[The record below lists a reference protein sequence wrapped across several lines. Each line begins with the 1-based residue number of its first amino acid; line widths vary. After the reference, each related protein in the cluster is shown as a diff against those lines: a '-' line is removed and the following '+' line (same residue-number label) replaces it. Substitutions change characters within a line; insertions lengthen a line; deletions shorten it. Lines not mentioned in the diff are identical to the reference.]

1 MPTTTTWPWRCAVA
15 DRSSTDSVLFEVVDG
30 VAWVTINR
38 PEARN
43 AVNQAVSEGLAE
55 AWERVESDDDIAVAV
70 LTGAGNASFSAGADL
85 KEMAARA
92 ERGLPSQF
100 VGGRLAEGA
109 VTKPVIAAVNGVAY
123 AFGFNL
129 VMQCD
134 LCVAADH
141 ARFGIL
147 EAKVG
152 RGSPWANQLGWLI
165 PPRAAI
171 ELLCTA
177 EPISANRAYEL
188 GLVNRV
194 VPADQLKTAAAELA
208 ATITAN
214 APLTV
219 RAGKAMIRATAGLA
233 PAEAKAVSDKIYEP
247 VYASDDAQEGPRAFA
262 EKRPPR
268 WTGR

>member
-1 MPTTTTWPWRCAVA
+1 MVDQDA
-15 DRSSTDSVLFEVVDG
+15 VLFEVADG

-43 AVNQAVSEGLAE
+43 AVNQAVSEGLAA
-55 AWERVESDDDIAVAV
+55 AWDQVESDDDIAVAV
-70 LTGAGNASFSAGADL
+70 LSGAGEVAFSAGADL

-92 ERGLPSQF
+92 ERGLPSHF
-100 VGGRLAEGA
+100 VGGRLADGG
-109 VTKPVIAAVNGVAY
+109 VTKPVIAAVNGLAY

-177 EPISANRAYEL
+177 EPISAQRAYEL

-194 VPADQLKTAAAELA
+194 VPGAELKSATADLAAAIA
-208 ATITAN
+208 AN

-219 RAGKAMIRATAGLA
+219 RAGKAMVRATAGLS
-233 PAEAKAVSDKIYEP
+233 PAEATAIADEIYEP
-247 VYASDDAQEGPRAFA
+247 VYASDDAQEGPQAFA

-268 WTGR
+268 WQGR

>member
-1 MPTTTTWPWRCAVA
+1 MA
-15 DRSSTDSVLFEVVDG
+15 DRAAADPVLFEVADG
-30 VAWVTINR
+30 VAWITINR

-43 AVNQAVSEGLAE
+43 AVNQAVSEGLAA
-55 AWERVESDDDIAVAV
+55 AWDWVESDGDIAVAV
-70 LTGAGNASFSAGADL
+70 LTGAGEAAFSAGADL

-100 VGGRLAEGA
+100 VGGRLAEGG

-141 ARFGIL
+141 SRFGIL

-152 RGSPWANQLGWLI
+152 RGSPWAAQLGWMI

-177 EPISANRAYEL
+177 EPVSAQRAYEL

-194 VPADQLKTAAAELA
+194 VPGDQLKSATAELA
-208 ATITAN
+208 QIIAAN

-219 RAGKAMIRATAGLA
+219 QAGKAMIRATAGLS
-233 PAEAKAVSDKIYEP
+233 PAEAANVADEIYEP
-247 VYASDDAQEGPRAFA
+247 VYASEDAQEGPRAFA

-268 WTGR
+268 WQGR

>member
-1 MPTTTTWPWRCAVA
+1 MAEQHGGDAV
-15 DRSSTDSVLFEVVDG
+15 LLEVAEG

-43 AVNQAVSEGLAE
+43 AVNQEVSEGLE
-55 AWERVESDDDIAVAV
+55 AAWDRVESDEAIAVAV
-70 LTGAGNASFSAGADL
+70 LTGAGEAAFSAGADL

-92 ERGLPSQF
+92 ERGYPSHLT
-100 VGGRLAEGA
+100 GGRLAEGGVA
-109 VTKPVIAAVNGVAY
+109 KPVIAAVNGVAY

-129 VMQCD
+129 VMHCD

-152 RGSPWANQLGWLI
+152 RGSPWAALLGWLI

-177 EPISANRAYEL
+177 EPISAQRAYEL

-194 VPADQLKTAAAELA
+194 VPAAQLKSAAAELA
-208 ATITAN
+208 RSIAAN

-219 RAGKAMIRATAGLA
+219 RAGKAMIRATAGLP
-233 PAEAKAVSDKIYEP
+233 PAEAKAMADEIYEQ
-247 VYASDDAQEGPRAFA
+247 VYNSDDAQEGPRAFA

>member
-1 MPTTTTWPWRCAVA
+1 MA
-15 DRSSTDSVLFEVVDG
+15 DQSAEDAVLFEVADG

-43 AVNQAVSEGLAE
+43 AINQAVSEGLAA
-55 AWERVESDDDIAVAV
+55 AWDRVEADDDIAVAIV
-70 LTGAGNASFSAGADL
+70 TGAGEAAFSAGADL

-92 ERGLPSQF
+92 ERGLPSHF
-100 VGGRLAEGA
+100 VGGRLADGG
-109 VTKPVIAAVNGVAY
+109 VSKPVIAAVNGVAY

-152 RGSPWANQLGWLI
+152 RGSPWAAQLGWLI

-177 EPISANRAYEL
+177 EPITAQRAYEL

-194 VPADQLKTAAAELA
+194 VPAAELRSAAASLA
-208 ATITAN
+208 ATIAAN

-219 RAGKAMIRATAGLA
+219 RAGKAMVRATAGLS
-233 PAEAKAVSDKIYEP
+233 PAEAAAVADKIYEP
-247 VYASDDAQEGPRAFA
+247 VYASDDAQEGPRALA

-268 WTGR
+268 WQGR

>member
-1 MPTTTTWPWRCAVA
+1 MA
-15 DRSSTDSVLFEVVDG
+15 DQPSGDSVLFEVTDG

-43 AVNQAVSEGLAE
+43 AINQAVSEGLAE
-55 AWERVESDDDIAVAV
+55 AWDRVEADSDIDVAV
-70 LTGAGNASFSAGADL
+70 LTGAGEAAFSAGADL

-92 ERGLPSQF
+92 ESRLPAHI
-100 VGGRLAEGA
+100 VKGRLAEGG
-109 VTKPVIAAVNGVAY
+109 VTKPVIAAVNGVAF
-123 AFGFNL
+123 AGGFNL

-152 RGSPWANQLGWLI
+152 RGSPWASQLGWLI
-165 PPRAAI
+165 PPRVAI

-177 EPISANRAYEL
+177 EPVSAQRAYEL

-194 VPADQLKTAAAELA
+194 VPAADLKSATAELA
-208 ATITAN
+208 RTITAN

-219 RAGKAMIRATAGLA
+219 RAGKAMIRATAGLS
-233 PAEAKAVSDKIYEP
+233 PAEAAAVASDIYEP
-247 VYASDDAQEGPRAFA
+247 VYLSDDAQEGPRAFV
-262 EKRPPR
+262 EKRPPL

>member
-1 MPTTTTWPWRCAVA
+1 MTITWLWRCAMA
-15 DRSSTDSVLFEVVDG
+15 DQLASEAVLFEVVDG
-30 VAWVTINR
+30 AAWVTINR

-43 AVNQAVSEGLAE
+43 AINQAVSEGLAA
-55 AWERVESDDDIAVAV
+55 AWDRVEADDAIAVAV
-70 LTGAGNASFSAGADL
+70 LTGAGEVAFSAGADL
-85 KEMAARA
+85 KEMAARS
-92 ERGLPSQF
+92 ERELPSHL
-100 VGGRLAEGA
+100 VKGRLAKGET
-109 VTKPVIAAVNGVAY
+109 TKPTIAAVNGVAY
-123 AFGFNL
+123 AGGFNL

-152 RGSPWANQLGWLI
+152 RGSPWANQLGWMI
-165 PPRAAI
+165 PPRVAT

-177 EPISANRAYEL
+177 EPIDAQRAYEL

-194 VPADQLKTAAAELA
+194 VPADQLKTAAAEFA
-208 ATITAN
+208 AVIAAN

-219 RAGKAMIRATAGLA
+219 RAGKAMIRATAGLS
-233 PAEAKAVSDKIYEP
+233 PTEAAAVADEIYAP

-262 EKRPPR
+262 EKRPPQ
-268 WTGR
+268 WQGR

>member
-1 MPTTTTWPWRCAVA
+1 MPPTTTWPWRCSMA
-15 DRSSTDSVLFEVVDG
+15 DQDAVLFEVANG

-43 AVNQAVSEGLAE
+43 AVNQAVSAGLAE
-55 AWERVESDDDIAVAV
+55 AWDRVESDDDITVAV
-70 LTGAGNASFSAGADL
+70 LTGAGEVAFSAGADL

-92 ERGLPSQF
+92 ERGLPSHF
-100 VGGRLAEGA
+100 VGGRLADAE
-109 VTKPVIAAVNGVAY
+109 VTKPVIAAVNGLAY

-165 PPRAAI
+165 PPRTAI

-177 EPISANRAYEL
+177 EPISAQRAYEL

-194 VPADQLKTAAAELA
+194 VPGTELKSAAADLA
-208 ATITAN
+208 AAIAAN

-219 RAGKAMIRATAGLA
+219 RAGKAMVRATAGLS
-233 PAEAKAVSDKIYEP
+233 PAEAAAVADEIYEP

-268 WTGR
+268 WQGR

>member
-1 MPTTTTWPWRCAVA
+1 MA
-15 DRSSTDSVLFEVVDG
+15 DADSPVLFEIVDG

-43 AVNQAVSEGLAE
+43 AINQAVSEGLAGAWDRIE
-55 AWERVESDDDIAVAV
+55 AEDDIKVAV
-70 LTGAGNASFSAGADL
+70 LTGAGRHAFSAGADL
-85 KEMAARA
+85 KEMSARA
-92 ERGLPSQF
+92 ERGLPAQF
-100 VGGRLAEGA
+100 RDSRLARGE
-109 VTKPVIAAVNGVAY
+109 VSKPVIAAVNGVAY

-152 RGSPWANQLGWLI
+152 RGSPWAAQLGWLI
-165 PPRAAI
+165 PPRVAI

-177 EPISANRAYEL
+177 EPVSAARAYEL

-194 VPADQLKTAAAELA
+194 VPSDELRSTAAGLA
-208 ATITAN
+208 ATIAAN

-219 RAGKAMIRATAGLA
+219 RAGKAMVRATAGLS
-233 PAEAKAVSDKIYEP
+233 PEEAAAVANRIYEP
-247 VYASDDAQEGPRAFA
+247 VYASDDAQEGPRAFT

-268 WTGR
+268 WQGR

>member
-1 MPTTTTWPWRCAVA
+1 MA
-15 DRSSTDSVLFEVVDG
+15 DQNAVLFEVVDG

-55 AWERVESDDDIAVAV
+55 AWDRVETDDDITVAV
-70 LTGAGNASFSAGADL
+70 LTGAGEAAFSAGADL

-100 VGGRLAEGA
+100 VGGRLADGG

-152 RGSPWANQLGWLI
+152 RGSPWAHQLGWLI
-165 PPRAAI
+165 PPRVAI
-171 ELLCTA
+171 ELLSTA
-177 EPISANRAYEL
+177 EPISAQRAYEL
-188 GLVNRV
+188 GLANRV
-194 VPADQLKTAAAELA
+194 VPGAELKSSAAALA
-208 ATITAN
+208 AAIAGN

-219 RAGKAMIRATAGLA
+219 RAGKAMVKATAGLSVT
-233 PAEAKAVSDKIYEP
+233 EAAAIADKIYEP

-268 WTGR
+268 WQGR

>member
-1 MPTTTTWPWRCAVA
+1 MA
-15 DRSSTDSVLFEVVDG
+15 DQPAADAVLFEVADG
-30 VAWVTINR
+30 VAWVTISR

-43 AVNQAVSEGLAE
+43 AINQAVSEGLAA
-55 AWERVESDDDIAVAV
+55 AWDRVEADDDIAVAI
-70 LTGAGNASFSAGADL
+70 LTGASEAAFSAGADL
-85 KEMAARA
+85 KEMAAGA
-92 ERGLPSQF
+92 ERGLPAQF
-100 VGGRLAEGA
+100 AGSRLADGG

-152 RGSPWANQLGWLI
+152 RGSPWAAQLGWLI

-177 EPISANRAYEL
+177 EPITAQRAYEL

-194 VPADQLKTAAAELA
+194 VSAAQLKSTVADLA
-208 ATITAN
+208 ATIAAN

-219 RAGKAMIRATAGLA
+219 RAGKAMVRATAGLS
-233 PAEAKAVSDKIYEP
+233 PAEAAAVADKIYEP

-268 WTGR
+268 WQGR

>member
-1 MPTTTTWPWRCAVA
+1 MADQPADDAV
-15 DRSSTDSVLFEVVDG
+15 VYEVADG

-43 AVNQAVSEGLAE
+43 AVNQAVSEGLAA
-55 AWERVESDDDIAVAV
+55 AWDRVESDDHIAVAV
-70 LTGAGNASFSAGADL
+70 LTGAGEAAFSAGADL

-92 ERGLPSQF
+92 ERGLPSHF
-100 VGGRLAEGA
+100 VGGRLAEGG

-152 RGSPWANQLGWLI
+152 RGSPWAAQLGWLI

-177 EPISANRAYEL
+177 EPISAQRAYEL

-194 VPADQLKTAAAELA
+194 VPSAQLKSATAELA
-208 ATITAN
+208 AAIAAN

-219 RAGKAMIRATAGLA
+219 RAGKAMVGATAGLS
-233 PAEAKAVSDKIYEP
+233 PADAAAVADEIYEP
-247 VYASDDAQEGPRAFA
+247 VYASDDAQEGPRAFV

-268 WTGR
+268 WQGR

>member
-1 MPTTTTWPWRCAVA
+1 MA
-15 DRSSTDSVLFEVVDG
+15 DQDAVLFEVADG

-43 AVNQAVSEGLAE
+43 AVNQAVSAGLAE
-55 AWERVESDDDIAVAV
+55 AWDRVESDDDIAVAV
-70 LTGAGNASFSAGADL
+70 LTGAGEVAFSAGADL
-85 KEMAARA
+85 KEMATRA
-92 ERGLPSQF
+92 ERGLPSHF
-100 VGGRLAEGA
+100 VGGRLADGG
-109 VTKPVIAAVNGVAY
+109 VTKPVIAAVNGLAY

-165 PPRAAI
+165 PPRTAI

-177 EPISANRAYEL
+177 EPIPALRAYEL

-194 VPADQLKTAAAELA
+194 VPGTELKSAAADLA
-208 ATITAN
+208 AAIAAN

-219 RAGKAMIRATAGLA
+219 RAGKAMIRATAGLS
-233 PAEAKAVSDKIYEP
+233 PAEAAVVADEIYQP

-262 EKRPPR
+262 EKRSPR
-268 WTGR
+268 WQGH

>member
-1 MPTTTTWPWRCAVA
+1 MA
-15 DRSSTDSVLFEVVDG
+15 DQPKSDSVLFEVVDG

-43 AVNQAVSEGLAE
+43 AINQAVSEGLAA
-55 AWERVESDDDIAVAV
+55 AWDHVESDDDIAAAV
-70 LTGAGNASFSAGADL
+70 LTGAGEVAFSAGADL
-85 KEMAARA
+85 KEMATRA
-92 ERGLPSQF
+92 ERVLPSHI
-100 VGGRLAEGA
+100 VKGRLANGEVA
-109 VTKPVIAAVNGVAY
+109 KPVIAAVNGVAY
-123 AFGFNL
+123 AGGFNL

-152 RGSPWANQLGWLI
+152 RGSPWASQLGWLI

-177 EPISANRAYEL
+177 EPISAQRAYEL

-194 VPADQLKTAAAELA
+194 VPAADLRSAATTLAAA
-208 ATITAN
+208 ITAN

-219 RAGKAMIRATAGLA
+219 RAGKAMVRATAGLSPTEA
-233 PAEAKAVSDKIYEP
+233 ATVAERIYEP

-268 WTGR
+268 WQGR

>member
-1 MPTTTTWPWRCAVA
+1 MA
-15 DRSSTDSVLFEVVDG
+15 DQDAVLFEVADG

-43 AVNQAVSEGLAE
+43 AINREVAAGLAE
-55 AWERVESDDDIAVAV
+55 AWDRVESEDDITVAV
-70 LTGAGNASFSAGADL
+70 LTGAGAAAFSAGADL

-92 ERGLPSQF
+92 ERGLPAHF
-100 VGGRLAEGA
+100 VGGRLADGEVA
-109 VTKPVIAAVNGVAY
+109 KPVIAAVNGLAY

-165 PPRAAI
+165 PPRTAI

-177 EPISANRAYEL
+177 EPISAQRAYEL

-194 VPADQLKTAAAELA
+194 VPADQLKSAATELA
-208 ATITAN
+208 AAIAAN

-219 RAGKAMIRATAGLA
+219 RAGKAMVRATAGLS
-233 PAEAKAVSDKIYEP
+233 PAEAAAIADEIYEP
-247 VYASDDAQEGPRAFA
+247 VYASEDAQEGPRAFA

-268 WTGR
+268 WQGR

>member
-1 MPTTTTWPWRCAVA
+1 MA
-15 DRSSTDSVLFEVVDG
+15 DQPSGDSVLFEVTDG

-38 PEARN
+38 PEVRN
-43 AVNQAVSEGLAE
+43 AINQAVSEGLAA
-55 AWERVESDDDIAVAV
+55 AWDRVEADDDIAVAV
-70 LTGAGNASFSAGADL
+70 LTGAGEAAFSAGADL

-92 ERGLPSQF
+92 EPRLPAHI
-100 VGGRLAEGA
+100 VKGRLAQGS
-109 VTKPVIAAVNGVAY
+109 VSKPVIAAVNGVAF
-123 AFGFNL
+123 AGGFNL

-134 LCVAADH
+134 LCVAAEH
-141 ARFGIL
+141 ASFGIL

-152 RGSPWANQLGWLI
+152 RGSPWASQLGWLI

-177 EPISANRAYEL
+177 APVSAQRAYEL

-194 VPADQLKTAAAELA
+194 VPAAQLRSAVAELA
-208 ATITAN
+208 AAIAGN

-219 RAGKAMIRATAGLA
+219 RAGKAMVWATAGLS
-233 PAEAKAVSDKIYEP
+233 PSEAAAVADEIYEP
-247 VYASDDAQEGPRAFA
+247 VYASDDAQEGPQAFA
-262 EKRPPR
+262 EKRAPR

>member
-1 MPTTTTWPWRCAVA
+1 MPTTIIWPWRCAMA
-15 DRSSTDSVLFEVVDG
+15 DQPASEAVLFEVADA

-43 AVNQAVSEGLAE
+43 AVNQEVSEGLAA
-55 AWERVESDDDIAVAV
+55 AWDRVESNDDIAVAV
-70 LTGAGNASFSAGADL
+70 LTGAGETAFSAGADL

-92 ERGLPSQF
+92 ERGLPSHLT
-100 VGGRLAEGA
+100 GGRLADGG

-152 RGSPWANQLGWLI
+152 RGSPWAAQLGWLI

-177 EPISANRAYEL
+177 EPIAAQRAYEL

-194 VPADQLKTAAAELA
+194 VPAAELRSATAELA
-208 ATITAN
+208 AAITAN

-219 RAGKAMIRATAGLA
+219 RAGKAMIRATAGLS
-233 PAEAKAVSDKIYEP
+233 PAEAAETADEIYKP
-247 VYASDDAQEGPRAFA
+247 VYASDDAQEGPRAFS

-268 WTGR
+268 WQGR

>member
-1 MPTTTTWPWRCAVA
+1 MA
-15 DRSSTDSVLFEVVDG
+15 DQDAVLFEVADG

-43 AVNQAVSEGLAE
+43 AVNQAVSAGLAE
-55 AWERVESDDDIAVAV
+55 AWDRVESDDDIAVAV
-70 LTGAGNASFSAGADL
+70 LTGAGEVAFSAGADL

-92 ERGLPSQF
+92 ERGLPSHF
-100 VGGRLAEGA
+100 VGGRLADGE
-109 VTKPVIAAVNGVAY
+109 VTKPVIAAVNGLAY

-165 PPRAAI
+165 PPRTAI

-177 EPISANRAYEL
+177 EPIPAQRAYEL

-194 VPADQLKTAAAELA
+194 VAGAQLKSAAAELA
-208 ATITAN
+208 AAVAAN

-219 RAGKAMIRATAGLA
+219 RAGKAMVRATAGLS
-233 PAEAKAVSDKIYEP
+233 PAEAAAIADEIYEP
-247 VYASDDAQEGPRAFA
+247 VYASDDAQEGPRAFV

-268 WTGR
+268 WQGR

>member
-1 MPTTTTWPWRCAVA
+1 MTTTWPWQCAMA
-15 DRSSTDSVLFEVVDG
+15 DRSAGDSVLFEVSDG

-43 AVNQAVSEGLAE
+43 AINQAVSEGLAA
-55 AWERVESDDDIAVAV
+55 AWDRVEADDDIAVAV
-70 LTGAGNASFSAGADL
+70 LTGAGEAAFSAGADL
-85 KEMAARA
+85 KEMAERA

-100 VGGRLAEGA
+100 VGGRLADSG
-109 VTKPVIAAVNGVAY
+109 VTKPVIAAVNGAAY

-152 RGSPWANQLGWLI
+152 RGSPWAAQLGWLI
-165 PPRAAI
+165 PPRVAI

-177 EPISANRAYEL
+177 EPVSAPRAYEL

-194 VPADQLKTAAAELA
+194 VPASQLKSATAELA
-208 ATITAN
+208 RTIAAN

-219 RAGKAMIRATAGLA
+219 RAGKAMIRATAGLS
-233 PAEAKAVSDKIYEP
+233 PAEAKAVADEIYEP

-268 WTGR
+268 WQGR

>member
-1 MPTTTTWPWRCAVA
+1 MA
-15 DRSSTDSVLFEVVDG
+15 DQPAADTVLFEVSDG

-43 AVNQAVSEGLAE
+43 AINQAVSEGLAE
-55 AWERVESDDDIAVAV
+55 AWDRVEADDDIVVAV
-70 LTGAGNASFSAGADL
+70 LTGAGEAAFSAGADL

-92 ERGLPSQF
+92 EPRLPSHL
-100 VGGRLAEGA
+100 VKGRLAEGR

-123 AFGFNL
+123 AGGFNL

-134 LCVAADH
+134 LCVAAEH

-147 EAKVG
+147 EARVG
-152 RGSPWANQLGWLI
+152 RGSPWANQLGYLI
-165 PPRAAI
+165 PPRTAI

-177 EPISANRAYEL
+177 EPISAQRAYQL

-194 VPADQLKTAAAELA
+194 VPGDELKSATADLAAAIA
-208 ATITAN
+208 AN

-219 RAGKAMIRATAGLA
+219 RAGKAMVRATAGLS
-233 PAEAKAVSDKIYEP
+233 PTEASAIADEIYEP

-268 WTGR
+268 WQGR

>member
-1 MPTTTTWPWRCAVA
+1 MLTTTIWPWRCAMA
-15 DRSSTDSVLFEVVDG
+15 DRSASDPVVFEVADG
-30 VAWVTINR
+30 VAWVTIDR

-43 AVNQAVSEGLAE
+43 AINQAVSEGLAV
-55 AWERVESDDDIAVAV
+55 AWDRVESDDDIAVAV
-70 LTGAGNASFSAGADL
+70 LTGAGDVAFSAGADL
-85 KEMAARA
+85 KEMAVRA

-100 VGGRLAEGA
+100 TGGRLAEGG

-152 RGSPWANQLGWLI
+152 RGSPWAAQLGSLI

-177 EPISANRAYEL
+177 ESITAHRAYEL

-194 VPADQLKTAAAELA
+194 VPADQLRTSAAELA
-208 ATITAN
+208 STIAAN

-219 RAGKAMIRATAGLA
+219 RAGKAMIRATAGLS
-233 PAEAKAVSDKIYEP
+233 PTEAAAVADKIYEP

-268 WTGR
+268 WQGR

>member
-1 MPTTTTWPWRCAVA
+1 MADQGAVAFEVA
-15 DRSSTDSVLFEVVDG
+15 DR

-43 AVNQAVSEGLAE
+43 AINQAVSEGLAA
-55 AWERVESDDDIAVAV
+55 AWDRVETDKDIAVAV
-70 LTGAGNASFSAGADL
+70 LTGTGEAAFSAGADL

-92 ERGLPSQF
+92 ERGLPSHL
-100 VGGRLAEGA
+100 VKGRLANGE

-123 AFGFNL
+123 AGGFNL

-177 EPISANRAYEL
+177 EPITAQRAYEL

-194 VPADQLKTAAAELA
+194 VPAAELRSATASLAAAIA
-208 ATITAN
+208 AN

-219 RAGKAMIRATAGLA
+219 RAGKAMIRATAGLS
-233 PAEAKAVSDKIYEP
+233 PDEAAAVADKIYDP
-247 VYASDDAQEGPRAFA
+247 VYASDDAQEGPQAFA
-262 EKRPPR
+262 QKRPPR
-268 WTGR
+268 WQGR

>member
-1 MPTTTTWPWRCAVA
+1 MANQPADDAV
-15 DRSSTDSVLFEVVDG
+15 VFEVADG

-43 AVNQAVSEGLAE
+43 AVNQAVSEGLAA
-55 AWERVESDDDIAVAV
+55 AWDRVESDDHIAVAV
-70 LTGAGNASFSAGADL
+70 LTGAGEAAFSAGADL

-92 ERGLPSQF
+92 ERGLPSHF
-100 VGGRLAEGA
+100 VGGRLAEGG

-152 RGSPWANQLGWLI
+152 RGSPWAAQLGWLI

-177 EPISANRAYEL
+177 EPISAQRAYEL

-194 VPADQLKTAAAELA
+194 VPSAQLKSATAELA
-208 ATITAN
+208 AAIAAN

-219 RAGKAMIRATAGLA
+219 RAGKAMVGATAGLS
-233 PAEAKAVSDKIYEP
+233 PADAAAVADEIYEP
-247 VYASDDAQEGPRAFA
+247 VYASDDAQEGPRAFV

-268 WTGR
+268 WQGR

>member
-1 MPTTTTWPWRCAVA
+1 MA
-15 DRSSTDSVLFEVVDG
+15 DQDAVLFEVADR

-43 AVNQAVSEGLAE
+43 AVNQAVSAGLAA
-55 AWERVESDDDIAVAV
+55 AWDRVESDDDIAVAV
-70 LTGAGNASFSAGADL
+70 LTGAGETAFSAGADL

-100 VGGRLAEGA
+100 VGGRLAGGG

-165 PPRAAI
+165 PPRTAI

-177 EPISANRAYEL
+177 EPISAQRAYEL
-188 GLVNRV
+188 GLVNRI
-194 VPADQLKTAAAELA
+194 VPGVQLKSATMELA
-208 ATITAN
+208 AAIAAN

-219 RAGKAMIRATAGLA
+219 RAGKAMVRATAGL
-233 PAEAKAVSDKIYEP
+233 PPTEAAAIADDIYEP

-268 WTGR
+268 WQGR

>member
-1 MPTTTTWPWRCAVA
+1 MA
-15 DRSSTDSVLFEVVDG
+15 DHPASEAVLFEVAEG

-43 AVNQAVSEGLAE
+43 AVNQAVSEGLAA
-55 AWERVESDDDIAVAV
+55 AWDRVESDDDVAVAV
-70 LTGAGNASFSAGADL
+70 LTGAGKAAFSAGADL

-92 ERGLPSQF
+92 ERGLPSHLS
-100 VGGRLAEGA
+100 GGRLAEGG

-141 ARFGIL
+141 ARFGIF
-147 EAKVG
+147 EARVG
-152 RGSPWANQLGWLI
+152 RGSPWAAQLGWLI

-177 EPISANRAYEL
+177 EPIGAQRAYEL
-188 GLVNRV
+188 GLVNRI
-194 VPADQLKTAAAELA
+194 VPAAELKSAAAELA
-208 ATITAN
+208 RVIAAN

-219 RAGKAMIRATAGLA
+219 RAGKAMIRATAGLS
-233 PAEAKAVSDKIYEP
+233 PTEAAALANEIYEP

-268 WTGR
+268 WQGH

>member
-1 MPTTTTWPWRCAVA
+1 M
-15 DRSSTDSVLFEVVDG
+15 
-30 VAWVTINR
+30 TINR

-43 AVNQAVSEGLAE
+43 AINQAVSEGLAE
-55 AWERVESDDDIAVAV
+55 AWDRVEADDDIEVAV
-70 LTGAGNASFSAGADL
+70 LTGAGEAAFSAGADL

-92 ERGLPSQF
+92 EPRLPSHI
-100 VGGRLAEGA
+100 VKGRLAEGR

-123 AFGFNL
+123 AGGFNL

-141 ARFGIL
+141 ALFGIF

-152 RGSPWANQLGWLI
+152 RGSPWASQLGWLI
-165 PPRAAI
+165 PPRVAI
-171 ELLCTA
+171 ELLTTA
-177 EPISANRAYEL
+177 APISATRAYEL

-194 VPADQLKTAAAELA
+194 VPASQLRSAVGELA
-208 ATITAN
+208 SAIAAN

-219 RAGKAMIRATAGLA
+219 RAGKAMIWATAGL
-233 PAEAKAVSDKIYEP
+233 PPSEAAAVAKEIYDP

-262 EKRPPR
+262 EKRSPR
-268 WTGR
+268 WQGR

>member
-1 MPTTTTWPWRCAVA
+1 M
-15 DRSSTDSVLFEVVDG
+15 
-30 VAWVTINR
+30 
-38 PEARN
+38 
-43 AVNQAVSEGLAE
+43 
-55 AWERVESDDDIAVAV
+55 
-70 LTGAGNASFSAGADL
+70 TGAGEAAFSAGADL

-92 ERGLPSQF
+92 ERGLPSHF
-100 VGGRLAEGA
+100 VGGRLADGG
-109 VTKPVIAAVNGVAY
+109 VSKPVIAAANGVAY

-141 ARFGIL
+141 ARSAGIL
-147 EAKVG
+147 EAKVS
-152 RGSPWANQLGWLI
+152 RGSPWAAQLGWLI

-177 EPISANRAYEL
+177 EPITAQRAYEL

-194 VPADQLKTAAAELA
+194 VPAAELRSAAASLA
-208 ATITAN
+208 ATIAAN

-219 RAGKAMIRATAGLA
+219 RAGKAMVRATAGLS
-233 PAEAKAVSDKIYEP
+233 PAEAAAVADKIYEP

-268 WTGR
+268 WQGR

>member
-1 MPTTTTWPWRCAVA
+1 MA
-15 DRSSTDSVLFEVVDG
+15 DQSAGEAVLFEVAQG

-43 AVNQAVSEGLAE
+43 AVNQAVSEGLAA
-55 AWERVESDDDIAVAV
+55 AWDRVESDDDIAVAV
-70 LTGAGNASFSAGADL
+70 LTGAGQAAFSAGADL

-92 ERGLPSQF
+92 ERGLPPHLT
-100 VGGRLAEGA
+100 GGRLAEGG

-129 VMQCD
+129 VMHCD
-134 LCVAADH
+134 LCVAAEH

-152 RGSPWANQLGWLI
+152 RGSPWAAQLGWLI

-171 ELLCTA
+171 ELLCTG
-177 EPISANRAYEL
+177 EPVGAQRAYEL
-188 GLVNRV
+188 GLVNRI
-194 VPADQLKTAAAELA
+194 VPAAELKSA
-208 ATITAN
+208 ATELAASIAAN

-219 RAGKAMIRATAGLA
+219 RAGKAMIRATAGLP
-233 PAEAKAVSDKIYEP
+233 PAEAAAVADEIYVP

-268 WTGR
+268 WQGR

>member
-1 MPTTTTWPWRCAVA
+1 MA
-15 DRSSTDSVLFEVVDG
+15 DQPASEAVLFEVADG

-43 AVNQAVSEGLAE
+43 AINQAVSEGLAA
-55 AWERVESDDDIAVAV
+55 AWEQVEADGDIAVAI
-70 LTGAGNASFSAGADL
+70 LTGAGNAAFSAGADL

-92 ERGLPSQF
+92 ERGLPAQF
-100 VGGRLAEGA
+100 AGIRLADGG
-109 VTKPVIAAVNGVAY
+109 VSKPVIAAVNGVAY
-123 AFGFNL
+123 AGGFNL

-152 RGSPWANQLGWLI
+152 RGSPWAAQLGWLI
-165 PPRAAI
+165 PPRVGI

-177 EPISANRAYEL
+177 EPITAQRAYEL
-188 GLVNRV
+188 GLVNRI
-194 VPADQLKTAAAELA
+194 VPAADLRSAAAELA
-208 ATITAN
+208 RAIAVN

-219 RAGKAMIRATAGLA
+219 RAGKAMVWATAGLS
-233 PAEAKAVSDKIYEP
+233 PSEAAAVAHEIYEP

-268 WTGR
+268 WQGR

>member
-1 MPTTTTWPWRCAVA
+1 MPMTTTWPWRCAMA
-15 DRSSTDSVLFEVVDG
+15 DHPTSEAVLFEVAEG

-43 AVNQAVSEGLAE
+43 AVHQAVSEGLAA
-55 AWERVESDDDIAVAV
+55 AWDRVESEEDIAVAV
-70 LTGAGNASFSAGADL
+70 LTGAGEAAFSAGADL
-85 KEMAARA
+85 KEMAERA
-92 ERGLPSQF
+92 ERGLPSHLA
-100 VGGRLAEGA
+100 GGRLAEGG

-134 LCVAADH
+134 LCVAAEH

-152 RGSPWANQLGWLI
+152 RGSPWAAQLGWLI
-165 PPRAAI
+165 PPRVAV

-177 EPISANRAYEL
+177 EPITAHRAYEL

-194 VPADQLKTAAAELA
+194 VPADQLKTATAELA
-208 ATITAN
+208 AAIAAN

-219 RAGKAMIRATAGLA
+219 RAGKAMIRATAGLS
-233 PAEAKAVSDKIYEP
+233 PAEATAVADKIYEP
-247 VYASDDAQEGPRAFA
+247 VYVSDDAQEGPRAFA
-262 EKRPPR
+262 ERRPPR
-268 WTGR
+268 WQGR

>member
-1 MPTTTTWPWRCAVA
+1 MTTTWLWRCAMA
-15 DRSSTDSVLFEVVDG
+15 DQPAGDSVLFEVVDE

-43 AVNQAVSEGLAE
+43 AINQAVSEGLAA
-55 AWERVESDDDIAVAV
+55 AWDRVESDDEIAVAV
-70 LTGAGNASFSAGADL
+70 LTGAGEVAFSAGADL

-92 ERGLPSQF
+92 ERVFPAQF
-100 VGGRLAEGA
+100 AKGRLAEGG

-123 AFGFNL
+123 AGGFNL

-134 LCVAADH
+134 LCVAAEH

-152 RGSPWANQLGWLI
+152 RGSPWGAQLGWLI
-165 PPRAAI
+165 PPRVAI

-177 EPISANRAYEL
+177 EPIAAQRAYEL

-194 VPADQLKTAAAELA
+194 VPADQLKAAAAELA
-208 ATITAN
+208 ASIATN

-219 RAGKAMIRATAGLA
+219 RAGKAMIRATAGLS
-233 PAEAKAVSDKIYEP
+233 PAEAAAVANEIYEP

-268 WTGR
+268 WQGR

>member
-1 MPTTTTWPWRCAVA
+1 MPTTTTWLWRYAVA
-15 DRSSTDSVLFEVVDG
+15 DRAASEPVLFEVTDG
-30 VAWVTINR
+30 VAWVTLNR

-43 AVNQAVSEGLAE
+43 AVNQAVSEGLAA
-55 AWERVESDDDIAVAV
+55 AWDRVESDDDIAVAV
-70 LTGAGNASFSAGADL
+70 LTGAGDAAFSAGADL

-100 VGGRLAEGA
+100 IGGRLAEGG

-152 RGSPWANQLGWLI
+152 RGSPWAAQLGSLI

-177 EPISANRAYEL
+177 EPISAHRAYEL
-188 GLVNRV
+188 GLANRV
-194 VPADQLKTAAAELA
+194 VPAKQLKTAAAELA
-208 ATITAN
+208 ATIAAN

-219 RAGKAMIRATAGLA
+219 RAGKAMIRATAGLS
-233 PAEAKAVSDKIYEP
+233 PAEAAAVADKIYEP

-262 EKRPPR
+262 ENRPPR
-268 WTGR
+268 WQGR

>member
-1 MPTTTTWPWRCAVA
+1 MA
-15 DRSSTDSVLFEVVDG
+15 DQEAVLFEVVDG

-43 AVNQAVSEGLAE
+43 AVNQAVSAGLAK
-55 AWERVESDDDIAVAV
+55 AWDRVESEDDIAVAV
-70 LTGAGNASFSAGADL
+70 LTGAGEVAFSAGADL

-100 VGGRLAEGA
+100 VGGRLADGG

-165 PPRAAI
+165 PPRTAI

-177 EPISANRAYEL
+177 EPISAQRAYEV

-194 VPADQLKTAAAELA
+194 VAGAQLKSAAAELA
-208 ATITAN
+208 AAVAAN

-219 RAGKAMIRATAGLA
+219 RAGKAMVRATAGLS
-233 PAEAKAVSDKIYEP
+233 PAEAAAIADEIYEP
-247 VYASDDAQEGPRAFA
+247 VYASDDAQEGPPAFA

-268 WTGR
+268 WQGR

>member
-1 MPTTTTWPWRCAVA
+1 MPPTTTWPWRCSMA
-15 DRSSTDSVLFEVVDG
+15 DQDAVLFEVADG

-43 AVNQAVSEGLAE
+43 AVNRAVSAGLAE
-55 AWERVESDDDIAVAV
+55 AWDRVESDDDIAVAV
-70 LTGAGNASFSAGADL
+70 LTGAGEVAFSAGADL

-92 ERGLPSQF
+92 ERGLPSHF
-100 VGGRLAEGA
+100 VGGRLADGG
-109 VTKPVIAAVNGVAY
+109 VTKPVIAAVNGLAY

-141 ARFGIL
+141 ARLGIL

-165 PPRAAI
+165 PPRTAI

-177 EPISANRAYEL
+177 EPISAQRAYEL
-188 GLVNRV
+188 GLVNQV
-194 VPADQLKTAAAELA
+194 VPGPELKPAAADLA
-208 ATITAN
+208 AAIAAN

-219 RAGKAMIRATAGLA
+219 RAGKAMIWATAGLS
-233 PAEAKAVSDKIYEP
+233 PAEAAAIADEIYEP

-268 WTGR
+268 WQGR

>member
-1 MPTTTTWPWRCAVA
+1 MDDQPVSEA
-15 DRSSTDSVLFEVVDG
+15 VLFEVADR

-43 AVNQAVSEGLAE
+43 AINQAVSEGLAE
-55 AWERVESDDDIAVAV
+55 AWERVEADDDVAVAV
-70 LTGAGNASFSAGADL
+70 LTGAGEAAFSAGADL

-92 ERGLPSQF
+92 ERGLPSHF
-100 VGGRLAEGA
+100 VGGRLAEGG
-109 VTKPVIAAVNGVAY
+109 VTKPVIAAVNGVAF

-141 ARFGIL
+141 SRFGIF
-147 EAKVG
+147 EARVG
-152 RGSPWANQLGWLI
+152 RGSPWASQLGWLI

-177 EPISANRAYEL
+177 EPISAQRAYEL
-188 GLVNRV
+188 GLANRV
-194 VPADQLKTAAAELA
+194 VPAAELRTATAELA
-208 ATITAN
+208 AAIAAN

-219 RAGKAMIRATAGLA
+219 RAGKAMIRATAGLS
-233 PAEAKAVSDKIYEP
+233 PDEAAAVADEIYQP

-268 WTGR
+268 WLGR

>member
-1 MPTTTTWPWRCAVA
+1 MVEVA
-15 DRSSTDSVLFEVVDG
+15 DG

-43 AVNQAVSEGLAE
+43 AINQAVSEGLSA
-55 AWERVESDDDIAVAV
+55 AWDRVESDDDIAVAV
-70 LTGAGNASFSAGADL
+70 LTGAGEMAFSAGADL

-92 ERGLPSQF
+92 EQELPSHLL
-100 VGGRLAEGA
+100 GGRLANGE

-123 AFGFNL
+123 AGGFNL

-177 EPISANRAYEL
+177 EPISAQRAYEL

-194 VPADQLKTAAAELA
+194 VPAAQLRSATAELA
-208 ATITAN
+208 AAITAN

-219 RAGKAMIRATAGLA
+219 RAGKAMVRATAGLSPTEA
-233 PAEAKAVSDKIYEP
+233 AAVAAEIYRP

-268 WTGR
+268 WRGR

>member
-1 MPTTTTWPWRCAVA
+1 MA
-15 DRSSTDSVLFEVVDG
+15 DQPSGDSVLFEVTDG

-43 AVNQAVSEGLAE
+43 AINQAVSEGLAE
-55 AWERVESDDDIAVAV
+55 AWDRVEADSDIDVAV
-70 LTGAGNASFSAGADL
+70 LTGAGEAAFSAGADL

-92 ERGLPSQF
+92 EPRLPAHI
-100 VGGRLAEGA
+100 VKGRLAEGG
-109 VTKPVIAAVNGVAY
+109 VTKPVIAAVNGVAF
-123 AFGFNL
+123 AGGFNL

-134 LCVAADH
+134 LCVAAEH

-152 RGSPWANQLGWLI
+152 RGSPWASQLGWLI
-165 PPRAAI
+165 PPRVAI

-177 EPISANRAYEL
+177 EPVSAQRAYEL

-194 VPADQLKTAAAELA
+194 VPAAELRSAVGALA
-208 ATITAN
+208 ATIAGN

-219 RAGKAMIRATAGLA
+219 RAGKAMVRATAGLS
-233 PAEAKAVSDKIYEP
+233 PSEAAAVAGEIYEP
-247 VYASDDAQEGPRAFA
+247 VYVSDDAQEGPRAFV
-262 EKRPPR
+262 EKRVPR
-268 WTGR
+268 WSGH

>member
-1 MPTTTTWPWRCAVA
+1 MA
-15 DRSSTDSVLFEVVDG
+15 DLPAGDSVLFEVVDG

-43 AVNQAVSEGLAE
+43 AVNQAVSEGLAA
-55 AWERVESDDDIAVAV
+55 AWDRVESDDDIAVAV
-70 LTGAGNASFSAGADL
+70 LTGAGEAAFSAGADL
-85 KEMAARA
+85 KEMAARG
-92 ERGLPSQF
+92 ERRLSPQF
-100 VGGRLAEGA
+100 VTGRLAEGG

-123 AFGFNL
+123 AMGFNL

-141 ARFGIL
+141 ASFGIF
-147 EAKVG
+147 EARVG
-152 RGSPWANQLGWLI
+152 RGSPWASQLGWLI

-177 EPISANRAYEL
+177 EPISARRAYEI

-194 VPADQLKTAAAELA
+194 VPAADLKA
-208 ATITAN
+208 ATTGLAKTIAAN

-219 RAGKAMIRATAGLA
+219 RAGKAMIWGTAGLS
-233 PAEAKAVSDKIYEP
+233 PAEAKTVADEIYEP
-247 VYASDDAQEGPRAFA
+247 VYASEDAQEGPRAFT

-268 WTGR
+268 WQGR